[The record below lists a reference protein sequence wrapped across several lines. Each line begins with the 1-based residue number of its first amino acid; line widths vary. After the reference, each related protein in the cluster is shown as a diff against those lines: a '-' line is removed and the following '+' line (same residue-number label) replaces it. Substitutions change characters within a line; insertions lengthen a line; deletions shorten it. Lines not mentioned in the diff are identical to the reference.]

1 MTSATDVI
9 TYIGVPLAVLGVLPI
24 FYTFFLSIL
33 TQRHIRSLLLHHG
46 HKPLTST
53 GPYRFLSSSTGG
65 SRRSD
70 GTGFTIRSSPMSSQ
84 VEVELPTY
92 TIAPLER
99 SSELYWKLDC
109 SNPEH
114 GHGHAI
120 GRSMAR
126 VESTLSMIE
135 EGRVRGFLRGGS
147 WRTFHWKKLVV
158 GRKLYRIQYADELRE
173 PPSEIDFSGLVHF
186 LLDWGAVP
194 DESGWGKLKS
204 GGLWTPGGT
213 VLLGRKENQDDD
225 AGSELKKKAAGQD
238 WVLRTS
244 VPDESD
250 GVLCLNVR
258 WSGGEDGPTEGRG
271 AGSLPPG
278 WGRLTQ
284 PEKGVVSGEV
294 EQKGLAGRIEEFGS
308 INKAAHRSES
318 LRFHVDGDA
327 VTEVFWEHSR
337 IETGLKTS
345 LWQTG
350 NKGAAT
356 WFTSAASA
364 LLQRKDSRGGL
375 WGFEIPSNILTFT
388 KQDSI
393 PCGVMVILGIIAE
406 IDTPAWQ
413 TEEEE
418 HDRLKNN
425 VAGQR
430 HHQRFLQRM
439 RAEQLEKSMPEAQA
453 RVARMNRMAEER
465 QQMMDDMNEE
475 RMAREE
481 RAERRIKDAIA
492 SPKMGNKAVAEAC
505 LAWLID
511 KEEVGREWTVANLAE
526 AVLYLMAV
534 DQRSDSDAAKVVE
547 ILEEWMGWA
556 QNANLKKSHINFLEN
571 RKVEFCF
578 AAALVA
584 LVQEAAGSA
593 AKAGADMI
601 ECLKLWRKVRL
612 G

>member
-1 MTSATDVI
+1 MANASDII
-9 TYIGVPLAVLGVLPI
+9 TYIGIPLAVLGVLPI
-24 FYTFFLSIL
+24 FYTFFLSVL
-33 TQRHIRSLLLHHG
+33 TQRRIRSLLLHHG

-53 GPYRFLSSSTGG
+53 GPYRFLSTSRDS

-92 TIAPLER
+92 TIATLER
-99 SSELYWKLDC
+99 SSELYWKLDGG
-109 SNPEH
+109 NTER
-114 GHGHAI
+114 GHGVGH
-120 GRSMAR
+120 GVAR
-126 VESTLSMIE
+126 AESSLSMIE

-158 GRKLYRIQYADELRE
+158 GRKLYRIQYEDELRE
-173 PPSEIDFSGLVHF
+173 PPAEIDFSDLVHF

-204 GGLWTPGGT
+204 GGLWTPGAT
-213 VLLGRKENQDDD
+213 VLLRRKDDLD
-225 AGSELKKKAAGQD
+225 EDIGSEMKKKAAGLD

-258 WSGGEDGPTEGRG
+258 WSGGEDGPMEGRG

-278 WGRLTQ
+278 WGRLEQ

-294 EQKGLAGRIEEFGS
+294 EKKGLAGRIEEFRS
-308 INKAAHRSES
+308 ISKAAQGSES
-318 LRFHVDGDA
+318 LRFHVDGEA

-337 IETGLKTS
+337 IETGSKTS

-350 NKGAAT
+350 NKGAAM

-364 LLQRKDSRGGL
+364 LVQRKNGGGGL
-375 WGFEIPSNILTFT
+375 WGFEIPSNILTFA
-388 KQDSI
+388 KSDSM
-393 PCGVMVILGIIAE
+393 PCGIMVILGITAE
-406 IDTPAWQ
+406 IDTPPWQ

-418 HDRLKNN
+418 HDRLRTG

-430 HHQRFLQRM
+430 HHQRFLQKI
-439 RAEQLEKSMPEAQA
+439 RAQDLEKSMPEAQA
-453 RVARMNRMAEER
+453 RVARMNRFAEER
-465 QQMMDDMNEE
+465 QQMMNDMNEE
-475 RMAREE
+475 RMAGEQ

-492 SPKMGNKAVAEAC
+492 SPKMSNKAVAEAC

-511 KEEVGREWTVANLAE
+511 KGEVGSEWTVANLTE
-526 AVLYLMAV
+526 AVMYLMAV
-534 DQRSDSDAAKVVE
+534 DQSSDGDTSKVVE
-547 ILEEWMGWA
+547 ILEEWTSWA
-556 QNANLKKSHINFLEN
+556 QNANLKKSHITFLEN

-584 LVQEAAGSA
+584 LVQEAAGSTG
-593 AKAGADMI
+593 KAGADMI

>member
-1 MTSATDVI
+1 MASATDII
-9 TYIGVPLAVLGVLPI
+9 TYIGIPLAVLGVLPI

-33 TQRHIRSLLLHHG
+33 TQRRIRSLLLHHG
-46 HKPLTST
+46 HKPLSAT
-53 GPYRFLSSSTGG
+53 GPYSRLFSASRS

-70 GTGFTIRSSPMSSQ
+70 GTGFVIRSSPMTSQ
-84 VEVELPTY
+84 VEVELPTC
-92 TIAPLER
+92 TIAPLDR
-99 SSELYWKLDC
+99 NSELYWKLE
-109 SNPEH
+109 NGNTEH
-114 GHGHAI
+114 KHGI
-120 GRSMAR
+120 GLGMNRA
-126 VESTLSMIE
+126 ESSLSMIE

-158 GRKLYRIQYADELRE
+158 GRKLYRIQYEDELRE
-173 PPSEIDFSGLVHF
+173 PPAETGFSDLVHF

-213 VLLGRKENQDDD
+213 VLLGRRDDQDD
-225 AGSELKKKAAGQD
+225 GGNELKKKAPNLD

-278 WGRLTQ
+278 WGRLEQ

-294 EQKGLAGRIEEFGS
+294 EKSGLAGRIEEFRS

-318 LRFHVDGDA
+318 VRFHVDGDA
-327 VTEVFWEHSR
+327 VTEVFWEHSK
-337 IETGLKTS
+337 IETGFKAS

-350 NKGAAT
+350 NKGAAV

-364 LLQRKDSRGGL
+364 LDQRKNSRGGL
-375 WGFEIPSNILTFT
+375 WGFEIPSNILAFA
-388 KQDSI
+388 KSDSM
-393 PCGVMVILGIIAE
+393 PCGVMVILGMIAE

-418 HDRLKNN
+418 LDRHKNS
-425 VAGQR
+425 AITQR
-430 HHQRFLQRM
+430 HHQRFMAKM
-439 RAEQLEKSMPEAQA
+439 RAQSLEKSMPEEQA
-453 RVARMNRMAEER
+453 RVASRNRFAEER

-475 RMAREE
+475 RRMREE
-481 RAERRIKDAIA
+481 RSERRIRDAIA
-492 SPKMGNKAVAEAC
+492 SPKMSNKAVAEAC
-505 LAWLID
+505 LAWLVD
-511 KEEVGREWTVANLAE
+511 KDELGREWTVANLAE

-534 DQRSDSDAAKVVE
+534 DQRPDGDASKIME
-547 ILEEWMGWA
+547 ILEDWTSWA
-556 QNANLKKSHINFLEN
+556 QHANLKKSSITLLEN
-571 RKVEFCF
+571 RKTEFCF
-578 AAALVA
+578 ATALVA
-584 LVQEAAGSA
+584 MVQEATGSTG
-593 AKAGADMI
+593 KAGADML

>member
-1 MTSATDVI
+1 MASATDVI
-9 TYIGVPLAVLGVLPI
+9 TYIGIPLAVLGVLPI
-24 FYTFFLSIL
+24 FYTFFLSIF
-33 TQRHIRSLLLHHG
+33 TQRRIRSLLLHHG

-53 GPYRFLSSSTGG
+53 GPYSRFLFSGNT
-65 SRRSD
+65 RRSD
-70 GTGFTIRSSPMSSQ
+70 RTGFAIRSSPMTSQ
-84 VEVELPTY
+84 VEVELPSY

-99 SSELYWKLDC
+99 CSELYWKLDAA
-109 SNPEH
+109 NTEH
-114 GHGHAI
+114 GHGH
-120 GRSMAR
+120 GLTLGVTR
-126 VESTLSMIE
+126 VESSLSMIE

-158 GRKLYRIQYADELRE
+158 GRKLYRIQYEDELRE
-173 PPSEIDFSGLVHF
+173 PPADIDFSDLVHF

-213 VLLGRKENQDDD
+213 VLLSRKEDEDDK
-225 AGSELKKKAAGQD
+225 GNELKKKAAGLD

-258 WSGGEDGPTEGRG
+258 WKGGEDGPTEGRG

-278 WGRLTQ
+278 WGRLEQ

-294 EQKGLAGRIEEFGS
+294 ENKGLAGRIEEFRS
-308 INKAAHRSES
+308 INKAAQGSES

-337 IETGLKTS
+337 IETGSKTA

-350 NKGAAT
+350 NKAAAI
-356 WFTSAASA
+356 WFTSGASA

-375 WGFEIPSNILTFT
+375 WGFEIPSTILTFA
-388 KQDSI
+388 KSDSI
-393 PCGVMVILGIIAE
+393 PCGVMVILGMIAE

-418 HDRLKNN
+418 HERLKINSVN
-425 VAGQR
+425 QK
-430 HHQRFLQRM
+430 HHQRFLQRV
-439 RAEQLEKSMPEAQA
+439 RAQDLEKSMPPVQAQ
-453 RVARMNRMAEER
+453 VARMNRLAEER
-465 QQMMDDMNEE
+465 QQMIDDMTQE

-481 RAERRIKDAIA
+481 KAERRIKDAIA
-492 SPKMGNKAVAEAC
+492 SPKLGNKAVSEAC
-505 LAWLID
+505 LAWLIE
-511 KEEVGREWTVANLAE
+511 KGEVGREWTVANLAE
-526 AVLYLMAV
+526 AVLYLIAA
-534 DQRSDSDAAKVVE
+534 DQRSDGDASKIFE

-556 QNANLKKSHINFLEN
+556 QNANLKKSHITFLES

-578 AAALVA
+578 ATALVA
-584 LVQEAAGSA
+584 LVQEAAGSTG
-593 AKAGADMI
+593 KAGADMI

>member
-1 MTSATDVI
+1 MTSATDII
-9 TYIGVPLAVLGVLPI
+9 TYIGIPLAVLGVLPI

-33 TQRHIRSLLLHHG
+33 TQRRIRSLLLHHG
-46 HKPLTST
+46 HKPLSST
-53 GPYRFLSSSTGG
+53 GPYSRVFSTSTS

-70 GTGFTIRSSPMSSQ
+70 GTGFTIRSSPMTSQ

-92 TIAPLER
+92 AIAPLER
-99 SSELYWKLDC
+99 SSELYWKLEQGH
-109 SNPEH
+109 PEH
-114 GHGHAI
+114 RHSLTLGVN
-120 GRSMAR
+120 RT
-126 VESTLSMIE
+126 ESSLSMIE

-158 GRKLYRIQYADELRE
+158 GRKLSRIQYEDELRE
-173 PPSEIDFSGLVHF
+173 PPAEIDFSDLVHF

-204 GGLWTPGGT
+204 GGLWTPGAT
-213 VLLGRKENQDDD
+213 VLLRRKDDQDDE
-225 AGSELKKKAAGQD
+225 GNELKKKAPGLD

-258 WSGGEDGPTEGRG
+258 WNGGEDGPTEGRG

-278 WGRLTQ
+278 WGRLEQ

-294 EQKGLAGRIEEFGS
+294 EKKGVAGRIEEFRS
-308 INKAAHRSES
+308 INKAAQGSES

-327 VTEVFWEHSR
+327 VTEVFWEHSK
-337 IETGLKTS
+337 IETGFKTA

-350 NKGAAT
+350 NKGAAM
-356 WFTSAASA
+356 WFTSALSA
-364 LLQRKDSRGGL
+364 LVQRKNSQGGL
-375 WGFEIPSNILTFT
+375 WGFEIPSSILTFA
-388 KQDSI
+388 KSDSL
-393 PCGVMVILGIIAE
+393 PCGVMVVLGMIAE

-418 HDRLKNN
+418 LDRQKNSL
-425 VAGQR
+425 AAQR
-430 HHQRFLQRM
+430 HHQRFMQKM
-439 RAEQLEKSMPEAQA
+439 RAQDLEKSMPEAQA
-453 RVARMNRMAEER
+453 RVARMNRLAEER
-465 QQMMDDMNEE
+465 QQMMDDMNDQ
-475 RMAREE
+475 RMARED

-511 KEEVGREWTVANLAE
+511 KGEVGREWTVATVAE

-534 DQRSDSDAAKVVE
+534 DQRADGDASKVIE
-547 ILEEWMGWA
+547 ILEDWMSWT
-556 QNANLKKSHINFLEN
+556 QNANLKKSSISFLEN

-578 AAALVA
+578 AAALVS
-584 LVQEAAGSA
+584 VVHDAAGSTG
-593 AKAGADMI
+593 KAGADMI